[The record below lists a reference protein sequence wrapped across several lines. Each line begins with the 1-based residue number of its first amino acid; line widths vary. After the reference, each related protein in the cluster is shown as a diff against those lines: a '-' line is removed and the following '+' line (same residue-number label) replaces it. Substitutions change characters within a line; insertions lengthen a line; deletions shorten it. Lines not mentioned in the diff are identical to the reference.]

1 MNPNWAYDILRND
14 PNHKDREALEQTI
27 STSAE
32 YSCLYAEHVI
42 EGRWELGE
50 YVISKDAE
58 YSCEYAKYVI
68 EARFVLGEAA
78 ISEDAYT
85 SFNYANNVIKGRFE
99 LGEAAIS
106 QEARSSYFYARDI
119 IEGRFELGESAIS
132 QEARWSYEYAKDV
145 IQGRLPDIM
154 HRKMLAFGIMDSS
167 DEWVKEYFAT
177 IAGIEHDIEMTT
189 VRPNPVQNR
198 LHHQNTSVIAAM
210 SVRLTQKNAASMI

>member
-1 MNPNWAYDILRND
+1 MNLNWAYDILRKD

-42 EGRWELGE
+42 KGRFVLGE

-58 YSCEYAKYVI
+58 YSCEYAKYAI
-68 EARFVLGEAA
+68 HERFVLGEAA
-78 ISEDAYT
+78 ISEDAYI
-85 SFNYANNVIKGRFE
+85 SYFYARYIEERFE

-106 QEARSSYFYARDI
+106 QEARSSYFYARDVI
-119 IEGRFELGESAIS
+119 DGRWELGEAAIS
-132 QEARWSYEYAKDV
+132 QAAPRWSYLYARDV

-167 DEWVKEYFAT
+167 DEWVKEYFDFC
-177 IAGIEHDIEMTT
+177 GW
-189 VRPNPVQNR
+189 NN
-198 LHHQNTSVIAAM
+198 AALA
-210 SVRLTQKNAASMI
+210 RKNATSLI